1 MAEKRALGKGLSAL
15 IPEGTKAR
23 EEVTSLKIS
32 EIIPSKFQ
40 PREDFDP
47 HRLNELISSI
57 KEKGVIQP
65 ILVRPNKERDGYELI
80 AGERRLRAAKALGLD
95 EIPVIVKNVND
106 TELLEMSL
114 IENIQRENLNSIE
127 QAHAYEKLMKEFN
140 LSQEE
145 IAKAVG
151 KDRTT
156 ITNTLRLLN
165 LPAFVQKCICEGK
178 INFGHAKALLSLS
191 TIAKQIDFC
200 KKIIKENIS
209 VRHAESLVATVPG
222 TRKKNWVTRDPNIV
236 ALEENLQRRF
246 GTRVRIT
253 AGKKRGAIK
262 IEFYSPND
270 MNRVLK
276 LLGA

>member
-15 IPEGTKAR
+15 IPEGTNAR

-47 HRLNELISSI
+47 QRLNELISSI

-95 EIPVIVKNVND
+95 KMPVIVKNVND

-191 TIAKQIDFC
+191 TVSRQIDFC

-209 VRHAESLVATVPG
+209 VRHIESLVATVPG
-222 TRKKNWVTRDPNIV
+222 TRKKSRVTRDPNIV

-262 IEFYSPND
+262 IEFYSLND

>member
-95 EIPVIVKNVND
+95 EMPVIVKNVND
-106 TELLEMSL
+106 AELLEMSL

-151 KDRTT
+151 KDRTA

-191 TIAKQIDFC
+191 TVSRQIDFC

-209 VRHAESLVATVPG
+209 VRHIESLVATVPG
-222 TRKKNWVTRDPNIV
+222 TRKKSRVIRDPNIV

-262 IEFYSPND
+262 IEFYSHDD